1 MNISKNKVVVGLIRS
16 KTNSTLENIEIPQE
30 VFEGVDWNHQGQ
42 YGDYVTM
49 GQVIDD
55 WLLEGFQG
63 FTIYKMQF
71 IPKI

>member
-30 VFEGVDWNHQGQ
+30 VFEGVDWDHEKL

-55 WLLEGFQG
+55 WLLEGFEG
-63 FTIYKMQF
+63 FVVYKMKF
-71 IPKI
+71 IPRI